1 MPYLLQG
8 RCQCMGKQRHVH
20 VRLIKNTKNGL
31 YTCPHCSASV
41 EWFCRG
47 TKGWARCANN
57 ISSTRMYV
65 AGQKIHI
72 CEWEGHVRRRRDGV
86 AELFYVEAYVDTS
99 GGT

>member
-1 MPYLLQG
+1 
-8 RCQCMGKQRHVH
+8 MGKQKR
-20 VRLIKNTKNGL
+20 VRLVKTVDGGA
-31 YTCPHCSASV
+31 YACPRCRASV

-57 ISSTRMYV
+57 ISATRMYV

-86 AELFYVEAYVDTS
+86 AELFYIEDYIDTS
-99 GGT
+99 ADP

>member
-8 RCQCMGKQRHVH
+8 RCQCMGKQRR
-20 VRLIKNTKNGL
+20 VRLVKTVNGGV
-31 YTCPHCSASV
+31 YVCPWCRANV

-57 ISSTRMYV
+57 ISATRIYV

-86 AELFYVEAYVDTS
+86 AELFYTEDCVDT
-99 GGT
+99 TADP